1 MDGFQVSLP
10 VDLKHRATV
19 AVKGHYVVID
29 TSLGIQVKFDGDQ
42 ELFIQVDESL
52 KGQLCG
58 LCGTFN
64 DNQLDDFLKP
74 DNVLEQD
81 PNKFGDSWLVK
92 DDNWM

>member
-1 MDGFQVSLP
+1 MDLNHGTRVG
-10 VDLKHRATV
+10 T
-19 AVKGHYVVID
+19 KGHSVIID
-29 TSLGIQVKFDGDQ
+29 TSLGIQIKFDGDQ
-42 ELFIQVDESL
+42 ELFILVDESL

-74 DNVLEQD
+74 DKVPEQD

-92 DDNWM
+92 DDDWM